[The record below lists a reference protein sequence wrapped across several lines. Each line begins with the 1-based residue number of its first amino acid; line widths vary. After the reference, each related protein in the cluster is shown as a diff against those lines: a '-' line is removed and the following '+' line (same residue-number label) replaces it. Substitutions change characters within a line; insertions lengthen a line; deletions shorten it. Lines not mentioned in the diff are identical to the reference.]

1 MENTE
6 KKVWVYTT
14 GRGRLWHTP
23 SPSSFSLMDKG
34 EPMTHEDAQERLWE
48 ERETRAD
55 GHEEYEMCMECQGD
69 GCENCDDE
77 GGWYEDWS
85 ETVERTTY
93 CYLEEY
99 NPEVHFKVESN
110 FPEHLLWKASNTVDI
125 HARRVESL
133 ESKIERI
140 SKELKEALTQIGLE
154 RTQLAAAKL
163 NLQQV
168 KESLND

>member
-99 NPEVHFKVESN
+99 NPEVHYVVKSN
-110 FPEHLLWKASNTVDI
+110 FPEHLLWKA
-125 HARRVESL
+125 REVEKQHQRQADML
-133 ESKIERI
+133 DSKIE
-140 SKELKEALTQIGLE
+140 ELEKQLYEAKVKRGE
-154 RTQLAAAKL
+154 VGYQLAAAKL
-163 NLQQV
+163 NR
-168 KESLND
+168 KETEDKYA